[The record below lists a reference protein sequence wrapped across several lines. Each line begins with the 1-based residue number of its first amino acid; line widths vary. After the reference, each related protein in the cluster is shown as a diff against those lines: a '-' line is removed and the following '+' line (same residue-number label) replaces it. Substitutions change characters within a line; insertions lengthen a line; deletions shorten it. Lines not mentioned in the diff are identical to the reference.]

1 MTDED
6 QFRKTFEDVR
16 ELPCAF
22 QKAILNR
29 QCDCRLVERF
39 NLGERECVRCTDFN
53 AARNCD
59 ALLALFREKGR
70 FALGERQIPGP
81 LPHAKELRLQVGG
94 LQGLQIALRPEGLPT
109 VRDIHGLASRAQAAY
124 GSLQHLPF
132 EAVAQ
137 GISRFSGR
145 RRRSGRRH

>member
-6 QFRKTFEDVR
+6 QFRATLDDVR

-29 QCDCRLVERF
+29 QADCNLVERF
-39 NLGERECVRCTDFN
+39 NLGERECVRCTDYN
-53 AARNCD
+53 AARNCQ

-70 FALGERQIPGP
+70 FALGERAIPGA

-94 LQGLQIALRPEGLPT
+94 LQGLACALDPAARPP
-109 VRDIHGLASRAQAAY
+109 VRDIHGVTRRAQDAY
-124 GSLQHLPF
+124 GSLRNLPF
-132 EAVAQ
+132 ETVAQ

-145 RRRSGRRH
+145 RRRSGRRT